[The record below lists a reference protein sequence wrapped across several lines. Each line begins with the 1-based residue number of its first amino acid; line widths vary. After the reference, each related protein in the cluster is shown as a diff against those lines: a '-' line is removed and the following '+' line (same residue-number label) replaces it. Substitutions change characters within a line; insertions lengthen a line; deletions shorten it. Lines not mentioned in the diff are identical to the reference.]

1 MIEKIG
7 PYYERPGD
15 GFRDRYDRGQ
25 VCEGLVPYSG
35 ETAVQRLKIAAV
47 GGSADPDPWY
57 RIVEADLRGIRNSEA
72 DPELGLERGEA
83 LIVREAKS
91 RRVIILSGRPASWS
105 GSENVYLVAPIYRFQ
120 ARDSE
125 DLRSRI
131 KAYAYNTL
139 FYLPGSEEHEMY
151 EGYARL
157 DRVQPVN
164 ATLLEHKPV
173 RLTQAGLDCLTL
185 WYGGFVTQTVPRR
198 IEPYRDEALRQLR
211 S

>member
-7 PYYERPGD
+7 PYYERPND

-35 ETAVQRLKIAAV
+35 DEAIWRLEIAA
-47 GGSADPDPWY
+47 GDSSDPDPWY
-57 RIVEADLRGIRNSEA
+57 RIVEDDLRGVRSSEA
-72 DPELGLERGEA
+72 DPELGLDRGEA
-83 LIVREAKS
+83 LVVREAKS
-91 RRVIILSGRPASWS
+91 RRVIILSGRPASWT
-105 GSENVYLVAPIYRFQ
+105 GSENVFLVAPIYRFQ

-164 ATLLEHKPV
+164 ATMLEYKPV
-173 RLTQAGLDCLTL
+173 RLTQAALDCLTL
-185 WYGGFVTQTVPRR
+185 WFGGYVTQTVPRR
-198 IEPYRDEALRQLR
+198 IEPYRNEALRQLR
-211 S
+211 N